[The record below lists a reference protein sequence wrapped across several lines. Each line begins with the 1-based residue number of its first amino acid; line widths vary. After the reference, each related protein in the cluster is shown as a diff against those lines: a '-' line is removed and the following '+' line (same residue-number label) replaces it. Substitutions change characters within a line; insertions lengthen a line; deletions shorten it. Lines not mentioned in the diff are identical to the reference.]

1 MENSV
6 RNGSVR
12 DGQHRTADAVI
23 VPHPAIQKT
32 PELVGKDLGQGIC
45 LYCDFR
51 IRHPGVERDVWG
63 ALVKSTGVTC
73 GTRLAIDVTV
83 TGVRWGLRAVLR
95 AVHLR
100 FDRIQKN
107 SE

>member
-12 DGQHRTADAVI
+12 DDQRRTANAVI
-23 VPHPAIQKT
+23 VPDPAIQKT
-32 PELVGKDLGQGIC
+32 PELVGKDRGQGIC

-51 IRHPGVERDVWG
+51 IRHPGVERDLGG

-73 GTRLAIDVTV
+73 GTRLAIGVTD
-83 TGVRWGLRAVLR
+83 TGV
-95 AVHLR
+95 
-100 FDRIQKN
+100 
-107 SE
+107 